1 MENKKYC
8 DDCGKHYIL
17 SNWSHHIKTKKHIN
31 NCSENKKDTLYYPC
45 PNCDTLFSHASSLS
59 RHKKEVHDQVVVYNY
74 YCQECDIHLK
84 DKTASDNH
92 RQSSKHKR
100 YFSKLENTI

>member
-8 DDCGKHYIL
+8 EDCGKHYIL

-59 RHKKEVHDQVVVYNY
+59 RHKKEVHDQIVVYNY
-74 YCQECDIHLK
+74 YSEECDIYLK
-84 DKTASDNH
+84 DKQHQIITVN
-92 RQSSKHKR
+92 QVNTKR
-100 YFSKLENTI
+100 YSSRLENTI